1 MYDGG
6 EFYWGKGGRARA
18 DVVPGHEFVGAVVDI
33 DPQVAKDQSLSVGD
47 VVVAEQ
53 LLACRTDCWFCQN
66 GMEHKCDRLIIYGQG
81 VDGCMAEY
89 MIYQKGSWIHKVPK
103 ELSPITA
110 VLAEPLAVCVRAMER
125 AELNPTDFVV
135 ISGCGTI
142 GLGLAAAI
150 QTFYPEISM
159 IILDYRQFKLDI
171 AAKLVKNCRT
181 FNLSDQTVASIV
193 ETVRQLSV

>member
-1 MYDGG
+1 MGNSIG
-6 EFYWGKGGRARA
+6 AK
-18 DVVPGHEFVGAVVDI
+18 VVVHALASFPATNLSVLSSII
-33 DPQVAKDQSLSVGD
+33 DPQVAKDQSLAVGD

-125 AELNPTDFVV
+125 AELNSKDFVV

-150 QTFYPEISM
+150 QHFLSGN
-159 IILDYRQFKLDI
+159 LNDYSR
-171 AAKLVKNCRT
+171 
-181 FNLSDQTVASIV
+181 LSAIQTRHRR
-193 ETVRQLSV
+193 ETREELSNF